1 MNCFKNPKIMS
12 DNNQWGGGPG
22 QQPQGN
28 MGGGQ
33 QPPYGYQPN
42 QGYQPGSQYPGGY
55 PPHYGTPQVQ
65 VGPSP
70 GFVGSIKLFFQ
81 QYATFDGRSR
91 RSEFWYAM
99 LFQFIVGFVVSIFQ
113 LPVVSNLISLLFFIP
128 NLALQCRRLHDIG
141 RSGHWIWT
149 QVLAGVFAIVA
160 LLYLVVFVIVNV
172 PDVRETY
179 IKMGIDVTAFYS
191 YAGLLNIPGLVI
203 VVMVLAAIAIGIMF
217 LVFNC
222 TDSQKGTN
230 EYGPSQKYPDNGVVP
245 SNFR

>member
-1 MNCFKNPKIMS
+1 MS
-12 DNNQWGGGPG
+12 DNNQWGGTPG

-33 QPPYGYQPN
+33 QPPYGGFQPN
-42 QGYQPGSQYPGGY
+42 PGFQPGSQYPGGY
-55 PPHYGTPQVQ
+55 PPPNGMPQMPQGQ

-70 GFVGSIKLFFQ
+70 GFVGSIKLFFSQ
-81 QYATFDGRSR
+81 FATFEGRSR

-99 LFQFIVGFVVSIFQ
+99 LFQFIVGFVVSMFQ
-113 LPVVSNLISLLFFIP
+113 MPLVSNLISLVFFIP

-149 QVLAGVFAIVA
+149 QVLAGVFGIVA
-160 LLYLVVFVIVNV
+160 LLYLVVFVIVNI
-172 PDVRETY
+172 PDVREEY
-179 IKMGIDVTAFYS
+179 IKMGIDVTAFYD

-230 EYGPSQKYPDNGVVP
+230 EYGPSQKYPDTGAVP